1 MTVSVRDNAPTF
13 TKAAV
18 ATWMEIVDLRR
29 SVRDYKPTPVSEEDL
44 RMILESARWAPS
56 GENAQPWRFIVV
68 RDEKNKEFL
77 ATISKRGSGRRFTGE
92 FLSKQ
97 MQRRFEGL
105 QDEEK
110 RKRAFQKLTSGDV
123 SAFVSQSDVIVII
136 LGKKEVW
143 DMPFDTSAAI
153 EHILLAV
160 TAAGLGACWLVAP
173 CIDKRDEIKL
183 NEYFNVPEDY
193 KTVSII
199 SIGDS
204 ARYPNAR
211 PRIPLEDLVFNET
224 FGEAYY
230 KKEE

>member
-1 MTVSVRDNAPTF
+1 MTVSVKANAPTF

-18 ATWMEIVDLRR
+18 STFMEIVDLRR
-29 SVRDYKPTPVSEEDL
+29 SVRDFNPTPVSEEDL

-68 RDEKNKEFL
+68 RDEANKEFL
-77 ATISKRGSGRRFTGE
+77 AKISKRGSGRRFTGE

-110 RKRAFQKLTSGDV
+110 RKRAFTKLTSGEV
-123 SAFVSQSDVIVII
+123 SAFVNQSDVIVMI

-173 CIDKRDEIKL
+173 CIDIRDEMKL
-183 NEYFNVPEDY
+183 NEYFGISDDY

-211 PRIPLEDLVFNET
+211 PRLPLEDIVFNEK
-224 FGEAYY
+224 FGEPYY
-230 KKEE
+230 TKEG